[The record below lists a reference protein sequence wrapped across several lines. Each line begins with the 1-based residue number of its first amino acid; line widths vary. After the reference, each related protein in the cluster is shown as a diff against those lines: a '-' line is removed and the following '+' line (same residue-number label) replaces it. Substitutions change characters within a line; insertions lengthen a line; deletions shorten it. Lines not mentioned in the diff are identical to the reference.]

1 MKSNK
6 GFVLTVP
13 AMLTALLTVTNL
25 SAQEPQFTDDF
36 MFETCKGFSSK
47 GSNPFFIL
55 EPGYRLIY
63 TGEEGGVEIGL
74 TVTVLDQTRR
84 VDGVRTRVIREVH
97 TEDGEI
103 IEISRNYFAICNR
116 TNSVVYF
123 GEDVDNYENG
133 VIINHDG
140 SWLAGVDGAR
150 AGIIMPGINL
160 LGARYFQ
167 EVAPD
172 VALDQAETVSLREVV
187 QTPAGTF
194 EKCLKTRETTAL
206 DPTQLGFKFYA
217 PGIGLVQDGSVKLVE
232 ISEGDDDDD
241 DEDAERAKNGAGAS
255 ADSKAGALPT
265 EFSLS
270 ESYPNPFSAN
280 GTYGNPST
288 IIEYALPQP
297 SQVVLKVYDVLGH
310 EMQTLVN
317 DQQPAGRHRVQL
329 DGKSL
334 PGGVYLYRI
343 QAGNFSQAKKFTLVK

>member
-25 SAQEPQFTDDF
+25 SAQEPQFTDEF

-63 TGEEGGVEIGL
+63 AGEEGGVEIGL

-97 TEDGEI
+97 TADGEI

-123 GEDVDNYENG
+123 GEDVDNYEDG

-150 AGIIMPGINL
+150 AGIIMPGANL

-172 VALDQAETVSLREVV
+172 VALDRAETVSLREVV

-217 PGIGLVQDGSVKLVE
+217 PGIGLVQDGAVKLVE

-241 DEDAERAKNGAGAS
+241 DEARAKNADGTS
-255 ADSKAGALPT
+255 AFSKTGALPA

-280 GTYGNPST
+280 GTYGNPSA
-288 IIEYALPQP
+288 IIEYALPQA
-297 SQVVLKVYDVLGH
+297 SQVLLKVYDVLGN
-310 EMQTLVN
+310 EIRTLVN
-317 DQQPAGRHRVQL
+317 DKQSAGYHRVQI
-329 DGKSL
+329 DGKNL

>member
-6 GFVLTVP
+6 GFVLTVA
-13 AMLTALLTVTNL
+13 AMLTTLLALTNL
-25 SAQEPQFTDDF
+25 FAQEFTDEF
-36 MFETCKGFSSK
+36 MFETCKGLSSK

-63 TGEEGGVEIGL
+63 AGDEGGVAIGL

-84 VDGVRTRVIREVH
+84 VDGVRTRVIKEVH

-116 TNSVVYF
+116 SNSVVYF
-123 GEDVDNYENG
+123 GEEVDNYEDG

-140 SWLAGVDGAR
+140 SWLAGVDGR

-167 EVAPD
+167 EIAPD
-172 VALDQAETVSLREVV
+172 VALDRAETVSLNEVV

-194 EKCLKTRETTAL
+194 EKCLKTKETTPL
-206 DPTQLGFKFYA
+206 EPDQVGFKIYA
-217 PGIGLVQDGSVKLVE
+217 PGIGLVQDGAVKLVE

-241 DEDAERAKNGAGAS
+241 DDGVARAKNADGAS
-255 ADSKAGALPT
+255 AFSKAGTLPA

-270 ESYPNPFSAN
+270 ESYPNPF
-280 GTYGNPST
+280 NPSA
-288 IIEYALPQP
+288 IIEYALPQA
-297 SQVVLKVYDVLGH
+297 SQVVLKVYDVLGN
-310 EMQTLVN
+310 EIRTLVN
-317 DQQPAGRHRVQL
+317 DKQSAGYHRVQI
-329 DGKSL
+329 DGKNL

-343 QAGNFSQAKKFTLVK
+343 QAANFSQARKFTLVK

>member
-6 GFVLTVP
+6 GFVLTVA
-13 AMLTALLTVTNL
+13 AMLTTLLAVTNL
-25 SAQEPQFTDDF
+25 FAQEFTDEF
-36 MFETCKGFSSK
+36 MFETCKGLSSK

-63 TGEEGGVEIGL
+63 AGDEGGVAIGL

-84 VDGVRTRVIREVH
+84 VDGVRTRVIKEVH
-97 TEDGEI
+97 TADGEI

-123 GEDVDNYENG
+123 GEEVDNYENG

-172 VALDQAETVSLREVV
+172 VALDQAETVSLSEVV

-194 EKCLKTRETTAL
+194 ERCLKTRETTAL

-241 DEDAERAKNGAGAS
+241 DEDEEMAKNAAGTS
-255 ADSKAGALPT
+255 AFSKAGALPA

-270 ESYPNPFSAN
+270 ESYPNPF
-280 GTYGNPST
+280 NPSA
-288 IIEYALPQP
+288 IIEYALPQA
-297 SQVVLKVYDVLGH
+297 SQVVLKVYDVLGN
-310 EMQTLVN
+310 EIRTLVN
-317 DQQPAGRHRVQL
+317 DKQSAGYHRVQI
-329 DGKSL
+329 DGKNL